1 MNAIKNK
8 VQLIGH
14 LGQSPE
20 IKNIADGKKVAN
32 FSVATNESYKNLQGE
47 KVAETQ
53 WHNIVAWSKLA
64 EIAEK
69 YLVKGIEVAIEG
81 RLVNRTYTDKQGIKR
96 YVTEILANEILILTK
111 KQ

>member
-14 LGQSPE
+14 LGDAPKITNSE
-20 IKNIADGKKVAN
+20 GGKKKADL
-32 FSVATNESYKNLQGE
+32 SVGTNENFKNARGE
-47 KVAETQ
+47 KITETQ
-53 WHNIVAWSKLA
+53 WHHVVAWGKLA

-81 RLVNRTYTDKQGIKR
+81 KLINSSYTDSQGIKR
-96 YVTEILANEILILTK
+96 YVTEIHANELLILTR